1 MSIVGRITIQCKDPR
16 HGEHPQ
22 PWHYGES
29 YGYLD
34 TLFTVPA
41 AEFMVFSEGRAFD
54 DQHNLLSNA
63 DVHKAMS
70 KEGAMCLHC
79 FNLRLK
85 TYAERMERLK
95 STGHA
100 LADLNLRQLWL
111 NDHNGVS
118 FWFDW
123 WRHAALSMDKEAN
136 ALATAATHVRRT
148 MDDLRLDE
156 EWQAHNATQEASE

>member
-22 PWHYGES
+22 PFHYGES

-41 AEFMVFSEGRAFD
+41 AEFMEFSMGRAFD

-70 KEGAMCLHC
+70 KEGAMCHHC
-79 FNLRLK
+79 FALRLN
-85 TYAERMERLK
+85 TYAERMERMK
-95 STGHA
+95 STGHD

-123 WRHAALSMDKEAN
+123 WRHVSPSMLRDTTRSQDAALEIDN
-136 ALATAATHVRRT
+136 A
-148 MDDLRLDE
+148 MIDLRRE
-156 EWQAHNATQEASE
+156 EEVAAHRKEVSE